1 MSLTGGN
8 NVVIGLLLLEHHPH
22 GPDVIS
28 SETPVTL
35 RFQVAHDQMS
45 LLSLLD
51 PAATE
56 SDFPGHE
63 RLTPARA
70 LVIEEDPR
78 ARKQAVGFSVVD
90 GLPVGVELG
99 ASIRAAGMKGSA
111 RPLGRDRRAVHLR
124 TRRLV

>member
-1 MSLTGGN
+1 MSLAGGD

-28 SETPVTL
+28 GETPVTL
-35 RFQVAHDQMS
+35 SVQVAHDQTP
-45 LLSLLD
+45 LQLLLD
-51 PAATE
+51 SGGTE

-70 LVIEEDPR
+70 FVIEENPR
-78 ARKQAVGFSVVD
+78 ARKQAVGLPVID

-99 ASIRAAGMKGSA
+99 AGIRAAGMKRSA
-111 RPLGRDRRAVHLR
+111 RPLGRSRRAIHLR
-124 TRRLV
+124 TR